1 MLVAGDD
8 GPAGSAGPRMTAAAV
23 ACDLPTGLPPSGC
36 WPDGW
41 IRRLFAGGGIVR
53 DGGCDDARIQPC
65 SLDLTLGVE
74 AWRMPAS
81 VLPTD
86 EPVRKLIEQ
95 YGRRPFD
102 LSRPQVLDRD
112 KVYWVRLAESF
123 ALPPDV
129 GAYCN
134 NKSSVGRIDLMTR
147 VVTDRTPRYDKIR
160 RGYRGEAWLEIIPKS
175 FDVELAAGVSLN
187 QAIFYAERRILDSR
201 DLALL
206 SDHEPLLAGADGV
219 PRRLDRDAVEDG
231 LLLSVDLEHDPAGYV
246 AKRTSRELSLL
257 PGAANDPE
265 EFFEPIARPKD
276 GKLWLQRGRFY
287 ILATRERVRI
297 PKDFAVEMLPYE
309 TTAGEFRA
317 HYAGFFDPGFGWSP
331 EGRGRGAA
339 AVLEVRPYD
348 DDLILRHGQ
357 PICKLA
363 FETLAAATSRPYGAD
378 LGSHYHDQAGPRLS
392 RFFRAKS

>member
-1 MLVAGDD
+1 MLVDREASTVDAGDD
-8 GPAGSAGPRMTAAAV
+8 PASKAEGGAPF
-23 ACDLPTGLPPSGC
+23 GLPPSGC
-36 WPDGW
+36 WPDAW
-41 IRRLFAGGGIVR
+41 IRRLFETGGVVR
-53 DGGCDDARIQPC
+53 EGGFDPSRLQPC
-65 SLDLTLGVE
+65 SLDLTLGAE

-86 EPVRKLIEQ
+86 EPVRRLIEQ

-102 LSRPQVLDRD
+102 LSKPQVLDRE
-112 KVYWVRLAESF
+112 KVYWVRLAERF
-123 ALPPDV
+123 ALPREV

-134 NKSSVGRIDLMTR
+134 NKSSVGRIDLQTR
-147 VVTDRTPRYDKIR
+147 VLTDRTPRYDKIR
-160 RGYRGEAWLEIIPKS
+160 RGYEGEAWLEIIPKS
-175 FDVELAAGVSLN
+175 FDIELAAGTSLN

-201 DLALL
+201 DLVLL
-206 SDHEPLLAGADGV
+206 SEHEPLICDAEGKARKLE
-219 PRRLDRDAVEDG
+219 RDSIEDG
-231 LLLSVDLEHDPAGYV
+231 LLLSVDLEQEPAGYV
-246 AKRTSRELSLL
+246 AKRTSSELSLL
-257 PGAANDPE
+257 DASRNDPA
-265 EFFEPIARPKD
+265 EFFEPIPRPRD

-331 EGRGRGAA
+331 DGKGRGAA
-339 AVLEVRPYD
+339 SVLEVRPYD

-363 FETLAAATSRPYGAD
+363 FETLAAAPSRPYGAG

-392 RFFRAKS
+392 RFLRAP